1 LLEVAVIQKLLTSV
15 EVAIETNDAQL
26 STLKKRIPISPRFSK
41 AQQSAR
47 ISSDRYV
54 CVTQEQI
61 MRRGRFSKVI
71 GASLLVRIAYRL
83 GAFPLKIVP
92 QGCEQTKWAYTALAV
107 LASCVLLTAQNVV
120 LTGALGGRITDQTGA
135 VVPGVSVALRNLAT
149 GVQQSAET
157 NHAGLY
163 RFPVLM
169 PGTYSLTA
177 TSRGFRDVQALVRV
191 LVGNTTSQD
200 VNLHVGTGT
209 DTIKVIGKTPLLRPE
224 ESSAS
229 TVIDR
234 SLIEDLPL
242 NGRKYTDFMMLT
254 PNTSYD
260 GDTGL
265 VSVAGQQGGEDSG
278 YANGNGSNAFTVDG
292 SNATNNYFADIVGRN
307 RIPYLYGENVIQEF
321 QVAVSPYT
329 AIYGGG
335 AGFVNAVTRSGSN
348 VFHGSAFYYNRN
360 SATGANDAL
369 DKAAGNPKPED
380 ALQQFGGG
388 LGGPIQHD
396 RLWFFVDYEQQ
407 LRNDPI
413 PVINSAL
420 ATTPANLSSFLLANF
435 GIPAGTTLPAPNG
448 PLPIPGSDSAPDP
461 TNPVYLQQVS
471 NTVNALNSNLG
482 VKARKRNDL
491 VFTPRLDYQPTS
503 RDALFLS
510 LNLNRFNSPGGV
522 IIDPTVGNYGIQT
535 LANAYVHTFQA
546 SVGWTHTFSSKLLNE
561 FHASTSQDNEIS
573 TPTGLAPNTPTVIL
587 DSPAAFTLGNSAFS
601 IGRVFE
607 RQYSLSDRIDYV
619 MGKHTLQIGF
629 DFNRARDGDTDD
641 GGADPNEAV
650 DFGSPLGLYE
660 FPNLEAFALGEYIN
674 FSQAAGNPTF
684 SFAVPYYGFYVQDT
698 FRALPQ
704 LTLEMGL
711 REDFQVYPQPA
722 QNPIFPLTGQYPNQ
736 FQRLAPRFGF
746 AWQPASQ
753 TVVRGGFGMFYTNMN
768 GLNYRNAV
776 ISNGLASQQSEVNAS
791 YTSGPPNQ
799 QAPTFPSILSS
810 NSPLFAASPDISL
823 ISPQFRAPYI
833 LQASLQIEREIFQ
846 NTTLSIGTMWN
857 HGVHILSGSAYD
869 LNLLPLQGAT
879 TYITCSPSAT
889 TAPCS
894 GPAVTL
900 PNMDNGLLAEGLVN
914 PNLGQINEL
923 ISPAQNYYNS
933 FFVQLQRRMSRGLS
947 LQFSYTFAKSIML
960 DGMDFSNQFD
970 FSNTHAPSLLD
981 QRHRISLAAV
991 YRPEMEKLTTS
1002 EPGRAVLS
1010 GWTLSTVMEFSSGR
1024 PYAALLSPACT
1035 SSTLS
1040 FANCDGADDN
1050 LNDSAFNQDTAN
1062 TAGGING
1069 AGPTPGIGLNSFY
1082 GPWLERID
1090 VGLARSFVI
1099 REGKELQF
1107 QAQAFNLFNHSNYYV
1122 QNGDGINQL
1131 QYNPIGSNCGDGM
1144 TLNQTCYL
1152 VPNSG
1157 PGNFGAF
1164 QEISP
1169 DGQPRVLQFSARF
1182 TF

>member
-1 LLEVAVIQKLLTSV
+1 
-15 EVAIETNDAQL
+15 
-26 STLKKRIPISPRFSK
+26 
-41 AQQSAR
+41 
-47 ISSDRYV
+47 
-54 CVTQEQI
+54 
-61 MRRGRFSKVI
+61 MRKSKVPSGRRI
-71 GASLLVRIAYRL
+71 LPMSNRSAVCSLVL
-83 GAFPLKIVP
+83 
-92 QGCEQTKWAYTALAV
+92 V
-107 LASCVLLTAQNVV
+107 LASCVLLRAQNVV
-120 LTGALGGRITDQTGA
+120 LTGALGGRITDQSGA
-135 VVPGVSVALRNLAT
+135 VVPGALVLLRNLAT

-169 PGTYSLTA
+169 PGSYSVT
-177 TSRGFRDVQALVRV
+177 TSIKGFRDVQALVQVR
-191 LVGNTTSQD
+191 VGNTTSQD
-200 VNLHVGTGT
+200 IKLQVGASG
-209 DTIKVIGKTPLLRPE
+209 DTVKVVAVTPLLRPE

-234 SLIEDLPL
+234 SLIEELPL
-242 NGRKYTDFMMLT
+242 NGRKYTNFMMLT

-307 RIPYLYGENVIQEF
+307 RIPYLYGEDSIQEF
-321 QVAVSPYT
+321 QVSVSPYS
-329 AIYGGG
+329 AVYGGG
-335 AGFVNAVTRSGSN
+335 AGFVNAVTRSGTN

-369 DKAAGNPKPED
+369 DEAAGNPKPED
-380 ALQQFGGG
+380 DLQQFGGG
-388 LGGPIQHD
+388 VGGPILHD

-407 LRNDPI
+407 LHNNPI

-420 ATTPANLSSFLLANF
+420 ATNSSNLASFLTANF

-448 PLPIPGSDSAPDP
+448 PLPIPGNDAAPDP
-461 TNPVYLQQVS
+461 ANSVYLQQVS
-471 NTVNALNSNLG
+471 NAINALNSNLG
-482 VKARKRNDL
+482 TKARSGNDW
-491 VFTPRLDYQPTS
+491 VITPRLDYQATN
-503 RDALFLS
+503 RDSLFLS
-510 LNLNRFNSPGGV
+510 INANRFNSPGGV
-522 IIDPTVGNYGIQT
+522 ILDPTVGNYGTQT
-535 LANAYVHTFQA
+535 LANAYVRTFQA
-546 SVGWTHTFSSKLLNE
+546 SVGWTHTFSSRLLNE
-561 FHASTSQDNEIS
+561 FHVSTSEDNEIA
-573 TPTGLAPNTPTVIL
+573 TPTGLAPNTPTIVL

-601 IGRVFE
+601 IGRVLE
-607 RQYSLSDRIDYV
+607 RQYSVADRIDYV
-619 MGKHTLQIGF
+619 IGKHTLQFGF
-629 DFNRARDGDTDD
+629 DFNRSWDADTDD

-660 FPNLEAFALGEYIN
+660 FSNLEDFALGEYTT

-698 FRALPQ
+698 FRALPK

-722 QNPIFPLTGQYPNQ
+722 ENPLFPLTGQYPNQ
-736 FQRLAPRFGF
+736 FQRVAPRLGF
-746 AWQPASQ
+746 AWQPASK

-776 ISNGLASQQSEVNAS
+776 ISNGLASQQSEVSAS
-791 YTSGPPNQ
+791 YTSGPPNRQ
-799 QAPTFPSILSS
+799 VPTFPTILPA
-810 NSPLFAASPDISL
+810 NSPLFEASPDISL
-823 ISPQFRAPYI
+823 ISPQFRVPYI
-833 LQASLQIEREIFQ
+833 LQASLQIEREIFE
-846 NTTLSIGTMWN
+846 NTTLSVGTMWN
-857 HGVHILSGSAYD
+857 HGVHIISGSAYD
-869 LNLLPLQGAT
+869 ANLEPLQGTT
-879 TYITCSPSAT
+879 TYIVCPPSAT
-889 TAPCS
+889 AAPCS
-894 GPAVTL
+894 GPAYTL
-900 PNMDNGLLAEGLVN
+900 PTMDNGLLADGRIVN
-914 PNLGQINEL
+914 PNTLGQIQEL

-933 FFVQLQRRMSRGLS
+933 FFVQLQRRMSRGLA

-960 DGMDFSNQFD
+960 DGMDFNNQFD

-981 QRHRISLAAV
+981 ERHRLTFAAV
-991 YRPEMEKLTTS
+991 YRPALEKLTGSGT
-1002 EPGRAVLS
+1002 GRAVLS
-1010 GWTLSTVMEFSSGR
+1010 GWTLSSVMEFSSGR

-1040 FANCDGADDN
+1040 FSNCNGADDN
-1050 LNDSAFNQDTAN
+1050 LNDTAFNQDTAA

-1090 VGLARSFVI
+1090 VGLARSI
-1099 REGKELQF
+1099 ALGEGKELQF
-1107 QAQAFNLFNHSNYYV
+1107 QAQAFNLFNHANYYV

-1131 QYNPIGSNCGDGM
+1131 QYNPVGSTCGDGIHA
-1144 TLNQTCYL
+1144 NQTCYL

-1157 PGNFGAF
+1157 PGNFGTF

-1169 DGQPRVLQFSARF
+1169 NGLPRVLQFSARF